1 MDRRNHKTLSKDPPM
16 FVMQIALGGCLK
28 APPISYGL
36 TDDTGGHIAYVLAAT
51 RALEARDDIDRVEIV
66 TRRFERADLG
76 TIHAMHHE
84 PLGPKSA
91 ILRIDDGVPEYLSKE
106 ALEAQIEAF
115 TAAFLTHLDGLIRKP
130 DAIHAHFADAAQV
143 ALAARAKFGI
153 PVIYTPHSLGLDK
166 ARAMTAPGP
175 DLSRRIAAET
185 RAIAGAC
192 ATVVSSRDEAER
204 QVSAYPGA
212 DPARIHCIA
221 PGATLPG
228 APDRDAARALIAP
241 WLTDPDKPM
250 ILAVARPVE
259 KKNLVG
265 LVEAYACVPGLR
277 QRANLVILAGLRGPG
292 RKGSAEQ
299 RRVIAGIEK
308 AVRAHGLKG
317 RVALPPE
324 HDAAGLAGL
333 YAFAAE
339 RRGVFANPALT
350 EPFGLTI
357 LEAAASGLPVV
368 ATCHG
373 GPSDIVTRIG
383 HGLLAEPTDP
393 LGFGAALSRL
403 LGDSDLHAR
412 CRAAATDHDLA
423 YSWEN
428 WAKRIAD
435 LMSRLAAPR
444 PVPAPSRIL
453 ASDIDNTLT
462 GDRDALAGF
471 AHWRAQ
477 GHALFAVAT
486 GRTITESRRIL
497 AEWDID
503 EPDAFITSVGT
514 EIYRRDATGRLC
526 FDETWAHEIEK
537 DWQVEAI
544 RKALDS
550 PSIRAQPEI
559 EQRRWKLGYLGDAR
573 QAMRIRN
580 RLDMA
585 GLAARVIASHG
596 RLIDVLPTRAG
607 KGAAVAHLAKSY
619 GLTLDH
625 CVAAGDS
632 GNDECMLR
640 AAGRAI
646 VVGNADGDLSRLP
659 RRPGLYRSPKAHAAG
674 LLDGLIWAGL
684 HGETEAPLLRMAAE

>member
-1 MDRRNHKTLSKDPPM
+1 M

-28 APPISYGL
+28 APPIHYGL

-51 RALEARDDIDRVEIV
+51 HALEARDDIDYVEVV
-66 TRRFERADLG
+66 TRRFDRPDLG
-76 TIHAMHHE
+76 AAHARPYE
-84 PLGPKSA
+84 KLGPKA
-91 ILRIDDGVPEYLSKE
+91 GILRIDDGVADYLSKE
-106 ALEAQIEAF
+106 ALEAQVEAF
-115 TAAFLTHLDGLIRKP
+115 TAAFLTHLDGLVRKP
-130 DAIHAHFADAAQV
+130 DVIHAHFADAAKV
-143 ALAARAKFGI
+143 ALAARARFGI

-166 ARAMTAPGP
+166 AGAMAAPGMA
-175 DLSRRIAAET
+175 RRIAAET

-221 PGATLPG
+221 PGATLPA
-228 APDRDAARALIAP
+228 APARDAARALIAP
-241 WLTDPDKPM
+241 WLGAPDKPM

-265 LVEAYACVPGLR
+265 LVEAYARTPGLR

-292 RKGSAEQ
+292 RQGSAEQ
-299 RRVIAGIEK
+299 RRVIAGIER
-308 AVRAHGLKG
+308 AVRTHGLEG

-324 HDAAGLAGL
+324 HDATALAGL
-333 YAFAAE
+333 YALAAD

-357 LEAAASGLPVV
+357 LEAAAAGLPVV

-383 HGLLAEPTDP
+383 HGLLAEPNDP
-393 LGFGAALSRL
+393 PAFGAALSRL
-403 LGDSDLHAR
+403 LGDADLHAR
-412 CRAAATDHDLA
+412 CRAAAADHEDA
-423 YSWEN
+423 YSWAA
-428 WAKRIAD
+428 WAARVAD
-435 LMSRLAAPR
+435 LMARIAAPR
-444 PVPAPSRIL
+444 PLPAPTRIL

-462 GDRDALAGF
+462 GDRGALTGF
-471 AHWRAQ
+471 AEWRRQ

-486 GRTITESRRIL
+486 GRTITEARRIL
-497 AEWDID
+497 AEWDIE

-514 EIYRRDATGRLC
+514 EIYRRDATGRLV
-526 FDETWAHEIEK
+526 FDETWAQEIES
-537 DWQVEAI
+537 DWRIDAI
-544 RKALDS
+544 RDTLDN

-596 RLIDVLPTRAG
+596 RLIDVLPIRAG
-607 KGAAVAHLAKSY
+607 KGAAVAHLAKSH

-625 CVAAGDS
+625 CVVAGDS

-646 VVGNADGDLSRLP
+646 VVGNADGDLCHLP
-659 RRPGLYRSPKAHAAG
+659 RRPGLYRSPLAHAAG
-674 LLDGLIWAGL
+674 LLDGLAWAGL
-684 HGETEAPLLRMAAE
+684 HDGAGAPQLRMAAE